1 MKHIFERL
9 KEWGRIARED
19 VKTGEKLD
27 DLEFIQEKLSEMN
40 LYPPSKIDGIYGP
53 TTKRSIRDYIEIFQ
67 LSERGI
73 TTIDQEGS
81 FDLRTKDDLGPVD
94 LRPGNKRRYHMMN
107 QRPQCIV
114 IHWTA
119 GPTTAESL
127 YRLFSR
133 TDRGVSSHFAL
144 DLSGIYQYLPATR
157 AAWHAGWINSHAIGI
172 DICQPVQT
180 SRLQNAEM
188 EGYKTEIIDNPSN
201 RGDKQV
207 LKLDDR
213 IVEMT
218 AKLVVDLCDINNI
231 ELKSPDNQNVIF
243 NSSDQLDSWEGVL
256 GHHHVSASKWDVAP
270 WFEEI
275 MEKAMEI
282 KK

>member
-1 MKHIFERL
+1 M
-9 KEWGRIARED
+9 D
-19 VKTGEKLD
+19 
-27 DLEFIQEKLSEMN
+27 
-40 LYPPSKIDGIYGP
+40 LYPASKIDGIYGP
-53 TTKRSIRDYIEIFQ
+53 TTKRSIRDYVELFQ
-67 LSERGI
+67 LKERGVI
-73 TTIDQEGS
+73 TIDQEGS
-81 FDLRTKDDLGPVD
+81 LDLRTKDDLGPVD

-107 QRPQCIV
+107 QKPQCIV

-144 DLSGIYQYLPATR
+144 DLSGVYQYLPTTR

-180 SRLQNAEM
+180 SRLENAEM

-201 RGDKQV
+201 RGDKKV

-218 AKLVVDLCDINNI
+218 AKLVADLCDIHNI
-231 ELKSPDNQNVIF
+231 DFKCPHSQKVLF
-243 NSSDQLDSWEGVL
+243 TSSDELGSWQGVL

-275 MEKAMEI
+275 TRKILEI
-282 KK
+282 KNNG